1 MIIVHVKKIT
11 TVTNHYFGGAMAT
24 PRDNLALPLC
34 LHMCM
39 DVRMHTPAPY
49 LCFSLSK

>member
-11 TVTNHYFGGAMAT
+11 TVTKGTVNDC
-24 PRDNLALPLC
+24 DNLAVPLC

-39 DVRMHTPAPY
+39 DVRMHTPAPF